1 MMSMGIG
8 GGVNLDLKGVVVI
21 LVVVALLVVGA
32 YTLGISQNPTN
43 FIIKDSMPSL
53 ELSHSMSSDLAVSS
67 ANIAPKNTEV
77 VTLSSHAT
85 PTQSLLPEQKGALRF
100 THFRV
105 GNRNVKG
112 MYADGN
118 TVWVG
123 TSGGVIRYDLLTDQY
138 KLFDVANGSL
148 LSNGVFHVS
157 KLDERIVVGTYGG
170 GLSLYS
176 LQTKTWKNY
185 NIPDGLADQFVYDVE
200 KVATGDVWIATWS
213 GVNQVINGELDNPD
227 KWIIHDVEN
236 TQGGLPNEWVYGLE
250 EGKDGVMWFATEKG
264 LAQFKNGQWRN
275 WQHEHG
281 LGAAYELVKD
291 DIMFKHDPSKTSRH
305 HAQQKVEQ
313 GMSRVNVAYN
323 PNYIVSLKVDR
334 NGIVW
339 CGTWGGG
346 LARFDGESWRNFT
359 VKDGLPANH
368 VFMLDLDKDGE
379 LWVGTSHGLAKLNE
393 DGESFTV
400 ITRNDGLYADN
411 VFSMA
416 EAGDG
421 TLWVGSFGG
430 VARLTLP

>member
-1 MMSMGIG
+1 MNIG

-21 LVVVALLVVGA
+21 LVVVALLVIGA

-43 FIIKDSMPSL
+43 IIIKDSVPSL
-53 ELSHSMSSDLAVSS
+53 ELSSPMSSDVAVSS
-67 ANIAPKNTEV
+67 ANIAPKNTSV
-77 VTLSSHAT
+77 VTPSSHVT
-85 PTQSLLPEQKGALRF
+85 PAKSLLPEQKEALRF
-100 THFRV
+100 AHFRV

-170 GLSLYS
+170 GLSLYN

-185 NIPDGLADQFVYDVE
+185 NIPDGLADQFVYDVQ
-200 KVATGDVWIATWS
+200 KVASGDVWIATWS

-250 EGKDGVMWFATEKG
+250 EDKDGVMWFATEKG

-291 DIMFKHDPSKTSRH
+291 DIAFKQDPSKASDH
-305 HAQQKVEQ
+305 HARQKVEQ

-368 VFMLDLDKDGE
+368 VFMLDLDKEGQ
-379 LWVGTSHGLAKLNE
+379 LWMGTSHGLAKLND

-400 ITRNDGLYADN
+400 MTRNDGLYADN

-430 VARLTLP
+430 VARLNLPL